1 MFDYATAIKDFHEA
15 RRQARLEELFGR
27 FTGQTLDLLAF
38 DEVRKMLR
46 ASSQI
51 ERGLQ
56 EVPLDAI
63 VGSVGRYRDFTRT
76 FLPKLDSDKER
87 WARVKVAQ
95 SRQGLPP
102 IEVYQVGEVYFVKD
116 GNHRVSIA
124 RQEGS
129 PTIEAYVT
137 EIQTAVPLTTTTD
150 LDDLIIK
157 AEYADFLR
165 QTQLD
170 HLRPEAD
177 LTLTS
182 PGKYPLLLEHIEV
195 HRYYMGL
202 NEGREIPYETAVS
215 HWYDTVF
222 APAIRLI
229 RDHGLMAE
237 FPERTSAD
245 FYLWLAENRAD
256 IEAELG
262 GAVSTQTAVTAL
274 AEAVSSYK
282 PSSLLS
288 RALQTVTS
296 SSGPTRATQWWYEQ
310 SLKAPAAPFFAT
322 ILVPLAADD
331 SGWQAV
337 EQALLWAKAE
347 GSQIIGLLAVAQEVE
362 KNGLIAQTMQAAFA
376 QRSTAHGL
384 TPVFKVETGDLSP
397 LTRRLAR
404 WADLIVLPIPAS
416 SGSGGWERVRHTPGV
431 MLLAPPAPAHPI
443 HHILLAYDDSPYAQQ
458 AVLLAFY
465 LHTRWQRPLTI
476 LTSPSHQPALQEALA
491 PFQQTQPHI
500 VAWSQVTAVAIL
512 ETAQQTSHP
521 LVVLG
526 GYTPTAVLN
535 PRRDMVEALIRETAV
550 PLLLCR

>member
-1 MFDYATAIKDFHEA
+1 MFDYTTAVKDFYEA
-15 RRQARLEELFGR
+15 RRQARLEEVMSR
-27 FTGQTLDLLAF
+27 FTGQSPDLLAF
-38 DEVRKMLR
+38 EEVRKMIR
-46 ASSQI
+46 ASSQV

-56 EVPLDAI
+56 AIPLQAI

-76 FLPKLDSDKER
+76 FLPKHDSDKER

-95 SRQGLPP
+95 LHQGLPP
-102 IEVYQVGEVYFVKD
+102 IEVYQLGEVYFVKD

-137 EIQTAVPLTTTTD
+137 EVQTAVPLTPDTN

-170 HLRPEAD
+170 QLRPEAD

-202 NEGREIPYETAVS
+202 NEGQAIPYETAVS

-245 FYLWLAENRAD
+245 FYLWLAENRAQL
-256 IEAELG
+256 EAELG
-262 GAVSTQTAVTAL
+262 WAVSTPTAVTAL
-274 AEAVSSYK
+274 AESITSYR
-282 PSSLLS
+282 PSALLS
-288 RALQTVTS
+288 RALHTVTGSS
-296 SSGPTRATQWWYEQ
+296 SSGSATQWWYEQ
-310 SLKAPAAPFFAT
+310 SLQAPDTPFFAT

-331 SGWQAV
+331 TGWQAV
-337 EQALLWAKAE
+337 DQALAWAKTE
-347 GSQIIGLLAVAQEVE
+347 GSQIIGLLAVAKEGE
-362 KNGLIAQTMQAAFA
+362 KSGLIAQTMQAALT
-376 QRSTAHGL
+376 QRAAPHGL
-384 TPVFKVETGDLSP
+384 APILKVETGDLSP

-404 WADLIVLPIPAS
+404 WADLIVLPIPAIPT
-416 SGSGGWERVRHTPGV
+416 GSGWERVRHTPG
-431 MLLAPPAPAHPI
+431 
-443 HHILLAYDDSPYAQQ
+443 
-458 AVLLAFY
+458 AVLLAPAAPARPTHHILFVHDDSPHARQALLLAVY

-476 LTSPSHQPALQEALA
+476 LTSQQAALTAALTPFPQIQPTIVIWSH
-491 PFQQTQPHI
+491 
-500 VAWSQVTAVAIL
+500 VTAVAIL
-512 ETAQQTSHP
+512 ETAQQTNNP
-521 LVVLG
+521 LIVLG
-526 GYTPTAVLN
+526 GYAPTAVFN
-535 PRRDMVEALIRETAV
+535 PRRDTIEELIRETAV

>member
-46 ASSQI
+46 ANSQI

-56 EVPLDAI
+56 EIPLDAI

-102 IEVYQVGEVYFVKD
+102 IEVYQVGEIYFVKD

-137 EIQTAVPLTTTTD
+137 EIQTAVPLTPDTD

-157 AEYADFLR
+157 AEYADFLY

-170 HLRPEAD
+170 QLRPEAD

-202 NEGREIPYETAVS
+202 NEGRAIPYETAVS

-222 APAIRLI
+222 APAIHLI

-296 SSGPTRATQWWYEQ
+296 SGPTRATQWWYEQ

-337 EQALLWAKAE
+337 DHALLWAKAE
-347 GSQIIGLLAVAQEVE
+347 GSQLIGLLTVAQEVD

-404 WADLIVLPIPAS
+404 WADLIVLPIPS
-416 SGSGGWERVRHTPGV
+416 SDSSDGWERVRHTPGA
-431 MLLAPPAPAHPI
+431 MLLAPPTPTHPI
-443 HHILLAYDDSPYAQQ
+443 NHILLAYDDSPYAQQ
-458 AVLLAFY
+458 AVLLAVY

-491 PFQQTQPHI
+491 PFQVIKPHI
-500 VAWSQVTAVAIL
+500 VIWSQVTAVAIL
-512 ETAQQTSHP
+512 ETVQQPNNP